1 MTKTR
6 KEMDEPVPERA
17 DKPLYRQELQKRADL
32 KS

>member
-6 KEMDEPVPERA
+6 KEMDEQVQERA
-17 DKPLYRQELQKRADL
+17 DKPLYRQELQKRVDL